1 MLFFV
6 SQDPSS
12 HRFRAAVAEP
22 ASQAPPAAERL
33 ATALAA
39 ADAAA
44 VRFSSR
50 PGAVLGWLLAAN
62 VVLAAA
68 GVAVG
73 LVLMDDAALYFR
85 ELMPGTLLSAAHILA
100 AALVALAIH
109 RRDPRGRPWHESFW
123 GLSAVLL
130 AVLVVVELGQP
141 TVFLSKWV
149 QKDLGLRAPAGIAD
163 VDGLLVAFLL
173 TAVAAILAAR
183 ALDLLRYPRALVV
196 FAGAALLGA
205 TSQFIDA
212 TSRVSEWEFVVE
224 DGVKALAGPFLLAGY
239 LIVLGSVATERR
251 TR

>member
-1 MLFFV
+1 
-6 SQDPSS
+6 
-12 HRFRAAVAEP
+12 VADT
-22 ASQAPPAAERL
+22 ASQASAASDRL

-44 VRFSSR
+44 VRFSRR
-50 PGAVLGWLLAAN
+50 PGTVLAWLLAAN
-62 VVLAAA
+62 VVLATA
-68 GVAVG
+68 GVGLG
-73 LVLMDDAALYFR
+73 LVLRDDAALYFR

-109 RRDPRGRPWHESFW
+109 HRDRRDRSWYESFW

-130 AVLVVVELGQP
+130 AILVVVELAQP

-173 TAVAAILAAR
+173 TAVVAILAAR
-183 ALDLLRYPRALVV
+183 ALDLLRYPRALVA

-212 TSRVSEWEFVVE
+212 TARVSEWEFVLE

-239 LIVLGSVATERR
+239 LIVLGTVVRERR